1 MPKGRPIVRD
11 DSIGREA
18 HMLHFARLVLCAALS
33 TFWIASS
40 TGAQPAKKKVSISD
54 SLRAASIGDVMNIQI
69 PPSGTSDGPRVATI
83 PNVVGKMVS
92 DAIDML
98 RFTELKIVQRELT
111 TERAAAGTVMKQ
123 RPEAGTPVNRA
134 KAETLFVA
142 AAPKEPRPHRPS
154 IWEAIAG
161 AIISSIPPP
170 SRPSDAPLSPSTDT
184 TAKVPLRDGDS
195 AIVPGEMIQDRTT
208 VPDLNGRTPQMV
220 AALLRKS
227 RLRAGETSRD
237 YSDEVPEG
245 RVFRQHP
252 PAKTEVVTGTS
263 VMTWYS
269 AGPHPSDP
277 TAIIP
282 SVIGLSLRDAEDSL
296 RRVGFLRGHVD
307 YVTRTGAKSLVLH
320 QSPHEGESAH
330 RGDVVD
336 LTIADPP
343 VQAEVPSVI
352 GLTRSQA
359 ARILKDAGLG
369 VGRVTLVVLARDTGI
384 VSQKPGAKALVD
396 SGSLVDLVE
405 NRPPEIRR
413 VSVPDLSGKSLADAA
428 TALRANNL
436 LLGEVVRRGTV
447 LADSVTDQHPAAAEQ
462 VPMNSEVNVALGRET
477 SGPTAVVP
485 AVVNLTVDSARRLLT
500 NAGFTQLSIS
510 GGGDRLTSASIVE
523 SQVPVAGTVAAPN
536 VMVSLVARTPP
547 PPPPVPNL
555 VGRTKAEARGEAELD
570 NLRIVVTSEVRRLRL
585 DDRIVSQ
592 NPRPRAPRRPDNT
605 IDVDVEI
612 PVMPPL
618 LAGILGFAVAGGAVA
633 WFMKKPPVNGTELQP
648 RPPSP
653 PPSAVTLVPVTREAA
668 PPVLSTDGGETLVRS
683 EFTLQFDVASDPATI
698 EAPED
703 DSIAKPEVWR
713 HV

>member
-1 MPKGRPIVRD
+1 MPKGRPNVRD

-18 HMLHFARLVLCAALS
+18 QMLHFARLVLCAALS

-40 TGAQPAKKKVSISD
+40 TGAQPAKKKALVSD
-54 SLRAASIGDVMNIQI
+54 SPRAAIIGDVIHIQT
-69 PPSGTSDGPRVATI
+69 PPPGTSDGPRVSTI
-83 PNVVGKMVS
+83 PNVVGKMVR

-98 RFTELKIVQRELT
+98 RFTELQIVQRELT

-123 RPEAGTPVNRA
+123 RPEAGTPVSRA
-134 KAETLFVA
+134 KAETLFIA
-142 AAPKEPRPHRPS
+142 AAPREPRPHRPS

-170 SRPSDAPLSPSTDT
+170 SRPSDAPLTPSTDT

-269 AGPHPSDP
+269 AGPHPSNP
-277 TAIIP
+277 TTIIP

-307 YVTRTGAKSLVLH
+307 YVTTPGAKSLVLH

-343 VQAEVPSVI
+343 VQVEVPQVI

-359 ARILKDAGLG
+359 ARRLKDAGLG
-369 VGRVTLVVLARDTGI
+369 VGRVTLVVLSRDTGI

-428 TALRANNL
+428 TVLRASNL

-536 VMVSLVARTPP
+536 VMVSLVAKIIPP
-547 PPPPVPNL
+547 LTVPNF
-555 VGRTKAEARGEAELD
+555 VGRTKAEARGEAEFD
-570 NLRIVVTSEVRRLRL
+570 NLRIVITSEVRRLRL

-592 NPRPRAPRRPDNT
+592 NPRPRSPRRPDNT

-618 LAGILGFAVAGGAVA
+618 LAGMLGFAVAGGAVA
-633 WFMKKPPVNGTELQP
+633 WFVR
-648 RPPSP
+648 RPPPPAP
-653 PPSAVTLVPVTREAA
+653 PPPAVTLVPVTREAA
-668 PPVLSTDGGETLVRS
+668 PPVLSDDGAESLVRS
-683 EFTLQFDVASDPATI
+683 EFTLQFDVAWDPATI